1 MQAGIHNSM
10 KTIRQGEEG
19 TGTSQMFCVVAPRG
33 SNKGVLPT
41 LSKTRAKEK
50 TPKK

>member
-1 MQAGIHNSM
+1 
-10 KTIRQGEEG
+10 
-19 TGTSQMFCVVAPRG
+19 MFCVVVQRG
-33 SNKGVLPT
+33 SYKGVLLTETRFHPGQEVRAELPLTT